1 MTAEKN
7 NKIKTAVLD
16 KYGALARRGIS
27 SVPESLKESTVCCG
41 KHSPRKIS
49 SALGYSLEEVAAVP
63 EGANMG
69 LGCGNP
75 QAIAALKPGETV
87 LDLGCGGGFDTFLA
101 AGQVGAEGLVIGVD
115 MTPEMIARARRNA
128 EKNDFKNISFRIGE
142 IENLP
147 VDDAMIDVI
156 ISNCVINL
164 SSNKLAVYNEAFR
177 VLKPGGRLAISD
189 VVATAPMPEAMKRDL
204 QLWAACAAGAP
215 LIKDLEE
222 YLSEAGFHQ
231 IVIDRV
237 EESRNFI
244 GQWAPDRHLQK
255 YIVSARIQA
264 VKPNNKEDGKPISPF
279 R

>member
-7 NKIKTAVLD
+7 NKIKLAVLD
-16 KYGALARRGIS
+16 KYRAVARKDTS
-27 SVPESLKESTVCCG
+27 PAPESLIESSGCCG
-41 KHSPRKIS
+41 KRSPGEIS
-49 SALGYSLEEVAAVP
+49 SAVGYSLEEVAAVP

-75 QAIAALKPGETV
+75 QAIAALQAGETV
-87 LDLGCGGGFDTFLA
+87 LDLGCGGGFDAFLA

-128 EKNDFKNISFRIGE
+128 EESDFNNISFRLGE

-147 VDDAMIDVI
+147 VADAIVDVI

-189 VVATAPMPEAMKRDL
+189 VVATSPMPEALKRDL

-215 LIKDLEE
+215 LINDLEE
-222 YLSEAGFHQ
+222 YLSKAGFHQ
-231 IVIDRV
+231 ITINLD
-237 EESRNFI
+237 EGSHAFI
-244 GQWAPDRHLQK
+244 RQWAPDRNLEK

-264 VKPNNKEDGKPISPF
+264 VKPEN
-279 R
+279 

>member
-7 NKIKTAVLD
+7 NKIKSAVLD
-16 KYGALARRGIS
+16 KYSAVARNGIS
-27 SVPESLKESTVCCG
+27 PASESFKESSACCDSGCCG
-41 KHSPRKIS
+41 KRSTIEIA
-49 SALGYSLEEVAAVP
+49 SALGYSLEEVAAAP

-75 QAIAALKPGETV
+75 QAIAALQPGETV
-87 LDLGCGGGFDTFLA
+87 LDLGCGGGFDAFLA
-101 AGQVGAEGLVIGVD
+101 AGRVGAEGLVIGVD

-128 EKNDFKNISFRIGE
+128 KASDFKNISFRLGE
-142 IENLP
+142 IEKLP
-147 VDDAMIDVI
+147 VDDAIVDVI

-164 SSNKLAVYNEAFR
+164 SSNKLAVYHEAFR

-189 VVATAPMPEAMKRDL
+189 MVAIAPMPEALKKDL

-215 LIKDLEE
+215 LIKDLKK

-231 IVIDRV
+231 IVIDLDQG
-237 EESRNFI
+237 SRAFI
-244 GQWAPDRHLQK
+244 RQWAPDRHLEK

-264 VKPNNKEDGKPISPF
+264 VKPEH
-279 R
+279 